1 MQLYSTNNKS
11 LKISLEEALFRGL
24 SSDGGLFLPLNIPKL
39 DEIFFKNIAN
49 YSLKE
54 IAFTVCNALIGDN
67 ISATDLKQIVD
78 RAINFD
84 APVKNVHDNIY
95 ALELFHGP
103 SLSFKDFGARFMASL
118 MSYYLKRRNND
129 SSINILVATSGDTGS
144 AVAQGFFNMDNIKIT
159 ILYPSKKVSEIQEQ
173 QLTTLGKNVTALE
186 IDGTFDDCQRMVK
199 EAFLDDELC
208 QKLNLT
214 SANSINIG
222 RLIPQSIYYFYTYSQ
237 LPHKPLIISV
247 PSGNFGNLSGGI
259 ISKKMGLP
267 VTKFIAS
274 TNINDIVPQYLDTGV
289 YSPRQSVTTIANAMD
304 VGTPSN
310 FIRLSEFYNNDVTK
324 MRQDIIGRS
333 YTDDE
338 IRVVIKK
345 VYSEFNYIL
354 DPHGAV
360 AYLGLT
366 DYLSENNIKD
376 VNGVFLETAHPA
388 KFFEDIESILGK
400 KITMPASLKHAM
412 EQQKLSIK
420 VKNSFAALKEFLLAS

>member
-11 LKISLEEALFRGL
+11 LKISLEDALFRGL
-24 SSDGGLFLPLNIPKL
+24 SSDGGLFLPLNIPRL
-39 DEIFFKNIAN
+39 DDIFFKNIAN

-54 IAFTVCNALIGDN
+54 IAFTVCHALIGDD
-67 ISATDLKQIVD
+67 ISAKDLKLIID
-78 RAINFD
+78 NAINFD
-84 APVKNVHDNIY
+84 APVRNVHDNIY

-103 SLSFKDFGARFMASL
+103 SLSFKDFGARFMAAL

-159 ILYPSKKVSEIQEQ
+159 ILYPSKQVSEIQEQ
-173 QLTTLGKNVTALE
+173 QLTTVGKNVIALE
-186 IDGTFDDCQRMVK
+186 IDGTFDDCQGMVK

-208 QKLNLT
+208 HKLNLT

-222 RLIPQSIYYFYTYSQ
+222 RLIPQSIYYFYSYSQ
-237 LPHKPLIISV
+237 LPNKPLIVSV

-259 ISKKMGLP
+259 IAKKMGLP

-289 YSPRQSVTTIANAMD
+289 YSPRQSVKTIANAMD

-324 MRQDIIGRS
+324 MRQDIVGRS

-345 VYSEFNYIL
+345 VYSQFNYIL

-376 VNGVFLETAHPA
+376 ANGVFLETAHPA
-388 KFFEDIESILGK
+388 KFFEDIESILGE
-400 KITMPASLKHAM
+400 KITMPPSLKDAM

-420 VKNSFAALKEFLLAS
+420 AKNNFAALKEFLLAS